1 MGTHPLI
8 SSCRIKLTLLHPSL
22 TIPPPSPV
30 PALTTPPLSLL
41 PSPTIL
47 PTSLPLS
54 LTDPTPSLLPSLRP
68 SHVTPVKTTGWTYP
82 VLEKEQE
89 CKAAHMHRH
98 VQATVDSH
106 VHDGVH
112 GMTRYEHHAL
122 QEHLLESS
130 IYAHEEGIG
139 GIGLEFGGREGGGE
153 EIIVAIDSD
162 DEEEVVV
169 A

>member
-82 VLEKEQE
+82 
-89 CKAAHMHRH
+89 
-98 VQATVDSH
+98 
-106 VHDGVH
+106 
-112 GMTRYEHHAL
+112 
-122 QEHLLESS
+122 EHLLESS